1 MTLLPPG
8 LADAQDPDYMAVRMR
23 LSAGVEAGEL
33 TLGQARTM
41 MIALEKHVAKTNE
54 LAFVRAFRERLRQAV
69 EAGEMTQEEAR
80 EKFRDLMSGF
90 DRSQGDR
97 SQGDRSQGGE
107 DIVKRLRD
115 ALEPGFDPGTD
126 AAQVP

>member
-1 MTLLPPG
+1 MTLQPPG

-97 SQGDRSQGGE
+97 SQGGE